1 MRRSVEIQP
10 CSNRFVSI
18 GSSFFHWGASSLSY
32 RLRRSSGPVW
42 SSFHASPIRGLCL
55 NRRGPR
61 FYVRAFQDLDR
72 IDCDLGFCQV
82 RARRSLGRVSISF
95 HTAPDSHLVKSWLP
109 PPSKGSCRGGG
120 QIVYQGQNGA
130 KGDSNPRPLAPEAR
144 IIPLDHWPTPL

>member
-42 SSFHASPIRGLCL
+42 SSFHTSPIRGLCL

-72 IDCDLGFCQV
+72 IDRDLGFLPS
-82 RARRSLGRVSISF
+82 ARPEVFGPRIISF

-109 PPSKGSCRGGG
+109 PPLQRIMGGG
-120 QIVYQGQNGA
+120 KLFI
-130 KGDSNPRPLAPEAR
+130 KGKTGPRGTR
-144 IIPLDHWPTPL
+144 TPDLSHPKRESYL